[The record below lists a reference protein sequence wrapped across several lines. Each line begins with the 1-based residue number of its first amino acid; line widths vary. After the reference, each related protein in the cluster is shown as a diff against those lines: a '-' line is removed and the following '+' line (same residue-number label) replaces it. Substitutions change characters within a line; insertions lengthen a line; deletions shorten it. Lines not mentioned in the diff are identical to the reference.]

1 VILNKTTINQRLF
14 NQKGLD
20 ENMLL
25 EFKELI
31 AVYPYASIFAIAYL
45 EGLKHSGDIH
55 FEGELLKHA
64 FKISNRQVLHQ
75 LLSQEQVEEEEVIEN
90 IPIDTAIEIEEE
102 QPLIIETEEEVI
114 ENIPIDTA
122 IEIEEEQPLMVE
134 TEEEVIE
141 NIPIDTAIEIEEEQP
156 LMVETEEEVIENIP
170 IDTAIEIEEEQPLM
184 VETEKVETITD
195 ELETLIKSSVA
206 NTVFIKE
213 FNEDGEKLKIAAEE
227 AASSEP
233 IVEQPTTKT
242 ETATVDVHPK
252 SFNNW
257 LKMADFKENNEKEER
272 SSTMIPI
279 EKQKRD
285 FYSPIKKAKESIDEN
300 KMPVSETLAKI
311 FILQGNYPK
320 AIYVYEQLILL
331 YPEKKNIFATQIKH
345 LSIKLI
351 N

>member
-1 VILNKTTINQRLF
+1 MILNKTTINQRLF

-45 EGLKHSGDIH
+45 EGLKNSGDIH

-75 LLSQEQVEEEEVIEN
+75 LLSQEQEPIEEEEVIEN
-90 IPIDTAIEIEEE
+90 IPIDRAIEIEEE
-102 QPLIIETEEEVI
+102 QPL
-114 ENIPIDTA
+114 
-122 IEIEEEQPLMVE
+122 L
-134 TEEEVIE
+134 
-141 NIPIDTAIEIEEEQP
+141 
-156 LMVETEEEVIENIP
+156 
-170 IDTAIEIEEEQPLM
+170 
-184 VETEKVETITD
+184 VETEKVEAITD

-213 FNEDGEKLKIAAEE
+213 FNEDGEKLKIAAKE
-227 AASSEP
+227 AASLDP
-233 IVEQPTTKT
+233 IVEENTTKT
-242 ETATVDVHPK
+242 ETSTFDEHPK

-257 LKMADFKENNEKEER
+257 LKMADGKEKTEQEER
-272 SSTMIPI
+272 TSTMIPI

-331 YPEKKNIFATQIKH
+331 YPEKKNIFASQIKH

>member
-45 EGLKHSGDIH
+45 EGLKNSGDIH

-75 LLSQEQVEEEEVIEN
+75 LLSQEKAPVEEEEEEEEEVIEN

-102 QPLIIETEEEVI
+102 QPLIIETE
-114 ENIPIDTA
+114 
-122 IEIEEEQPLMVE
+122 
-134 TEEEVIE
+134 
-141 NIPIDTAIEIEEEQP
+141 
-156 LMVETEEEVIENIP
+156 
-170 IDTAIEIEEEQPLM
+170 
-184 VETEKVETITD
+184 KVEAIRD
-195 ELETLIKSSVA
+195 ELETLINSSVA

-213 FNEDGEKLKIAAEE
+213 FNEDGEKIKIAAEE
-227 AASSEP
+227 AASSDP
-233 IVEQPTTKT
+233 IVEQQTTKT
-242 ETATVDVHPK
+242 ETETSTVDVQPK

-257 LKMADFKENNEKEER
+257 LKMADGKEKTEKEER
-272 SSTMIPI
+272 TSTMIPI

>member
-1 VILNKTTINQRLF
+1 MILNKTTINQRLF

-45 EGLKHSGDIH
+45 EELKNSGDIH

-75 LLSQEQVEEEEVIEN
+75 LLSQEQEPVEEEELIETL
-90 IPIDTAIEIEEE
+90 PINTTIDVVEE
-102 QPLIIETEEEVI
+102 QTLIIETEK
-114 ENIPIDTA
+114 A
-122 IEIEEEQPLMVE
+122 EQ
-134 TEEEVIE
+134 
-141 NIPIDTAIEIEEEQP
+141 
-156 LMVETEEEVIENIP
+156 
-170 IDTAIEIEEEQPLM
+170 
-184 VETEKVETITD
+184 ITD

-227 AASSEP
+227 AASSNP
-233 IVEQPTTKT
+233 IVEQKTIKT
-242 ETATVDVHPK
+242 ETTTVDVNPK

-257 LKMADFKENNEKEER
+257 LKMADGKEKTEKKER
-272 SSTMIPI
+272 TSTMIPI

>member
-1 VILNKTTINQRLF
+1 MILNKTTINQRLF

-45 EGLKHSGDIH
+45 EELKNSGDIH

-75 LLSQEQVEEEEVIEN
+75 LLSQEQEPIEEEEVIEN
-90 IPIDTAIEIEEE
+90 IPIETAIDVVEE
-102 QPLIIETEEEVI
+102 QTLIIETEKS
-114 ENIPIDTA
+114 
-122 IEIEEEQPLMVE
+122 EQ
-134 TEEEVIE
+134 
-141 NIPIDTAIEIEEEQP
+141 
-156 LMVETEEEVIENIP
+156 
-170 IDTAIEIEEEQPLM
+170 
-184 VETEKVETITD
+184 ITD

-206 NTVFIKE
+206 NTIFIKE

-227 AASSEP
+227 AASSNP
-233 IVEQPTTKT
+233 IVEQKTIKT
-242 ETATVDVHPK
+242 ETTTVDVNPK

-257 LKMADFKENNEKEER
+257 LKMADGKEKTEKEER
-272 SSTMIPI
+272 TSTMIPI

>member
-1 VILNKTTINQRLF
+1 MILNKTTINHRLF

-45 EGLKHSGDIH
+45 EELKNSGDIH

-75 LLSQEQVEEEEVIEN
+75 LLSQEQEPIEEEEVIEN
-90 IPIDTAIEIEEE
+90 IPIETAIDVVEE
-102 QPLIIETEEEVI
+102 QTLIIETEKS
-114 ENIPIDTA
+114 
-122 IEIEEEQPLMVE
+122 EQ
-134 TEEEVIE
+134 
-141 NIPIDTAIEIEEEQP
+141 
-156 LMVETEEEVIENIP
+156 
-170 IDTAIEIEEEQPLM
+170 
-184 VETEKVETITD
+184 ITD

-227 AASSEP
+227 AASSNP
-233 IVEQPTTKT
+233 IVEQKTTKT
-242 ETATVDVHPK
+242 QTSKVDVNTK

-257 LKMADFKENNEKEER
+257 LKMADGNEKTEKEER
-272 SSTMIPI
+272 TSTMIPI

>member
-45 EGLKHSGDIH
+45 EELKNSGDIH

-75 LLSQEQVEEEEVIEN
+75 LLSQEQEPVEEEELIEN
-90 IPIDTAIEIEEE
+90 LPINTTIDVVEE
-102 QPLIIETEEEVI
+102 QTLIIETEK
-114 ENIPIDTA
+114 D
-122 IEIEEEQPLMVE
+122 EQ
-134 TEEEVIE
+134 
-141 NIPIDTAIEIEEEQP
+141 
-156 LMVETEEEVIENIP
+156 
-170 IDTAIEIEEEQPLM
+170 
-184 VETEKVETITD
+184 ITD

-227 AASSEP
+227 AAASNP
-233 IVEQPTTKT
+233 IVEQKTIKT
-242 ETATVDVHPK
+242 ETATVDVNPK

-257 LKMADFKENNEKEER
+257 LKMADGKEKTEKEER
-272 SSTMIPI
+272 TSTMIPI

>member
-1 VILNKTTINQRLF
+1 MILNKTTINQRLF

-45 EGLKHSGDIH
+45 EGLKNSGDIH

-75 LLSQEQVEEEEVIEN
+75 LLSQEQEPIEEEEVIEN
-90 IPIDTAIEIEEE
+90 IPIDTAIEIEEVLPINPTIDIE
-102 QPLIIETEEEVI
+102 QDKTLI
-114 ENIPIDTA
+114 
-122 IEIEEEQPLMVE
+122 VE
-134 TEEEVIE
+134 TDKDEPV
-141 NIPIDTAIEIEEEQP
+141 
-156 LMVETEEEVIENIP
+156 V
-170 IDTAIEIEEEQPLM
+170 
-184 VETEKVETITD
+184 D
-195 ELETLIKSSVA
+195 ELEKLINSSVA

-213 FNEDGEKLKIAAEE
+213 FNDDGEKLKIAAKE
-227 AASSEP
+227 AASLDP
-233 IVEQPTTKT
+233 IVEQKTTKT
-242 ETATVDVHPK
+242 ETSTFDEHPK

-257 LKMADFKENNEKEER
+257 LKMADGKEKTEQEER
-272 SSTMIPI
+272 TSTMIPI

>member
-1 VILNKTTINQRLF
+1 MILNKTTINQRLF

-75 LLSQEQVEEEEVIEN
+75 LLSQEQAPVEEEEEEEVIEN
-90 IPIDTAIEIEEE
+90 IPIETAIEIEEE
-102 QPLIIETEEEVI
+102 HPLIIETEK
-114 ENIPIDTA
+114 D
-122 IEIEEEQPLMVE
+122 
-134 TEEEVIE
+134 
-141 NIPIDTAIEIEEEQP
+141 
-156 LMVETEEEVIENIP
+156 
-170 IDTAIEIEEEQPLM
+170 
-184 VETEKVETITD
+184 ETITD
-195 ELETLIKSSVA
+195 ELETLINSSVA

-227 AASSEP
+227 AASSNP
-233 IVEQPTTKT
+233 IGEQKT
-242 ETATVDVHPK
+242 IKIEISSVDVNPK

-257 LKMADFKENNEKEER
+257 LKMADGKDNTEKEER
-272 SSTMIPI
+272 TSTMIPI

>member
-1 VILNKTTINQRLF
+1 MILNKTTINQRLF
-14 NQKGLD
+14 NHKGLD

-45 EGLKHSGDIH
+45 EELKNSGDIH

-75 LLSQEQVEEEEVIEN
+75 LLSQEQEPVEEEELIETP
-90 IPIDTAIEIEEE
+90 PINTTIDVVEE
-102 QPLIIETEEEVI
+102 QTLIIETEKS
-114 ENIPIDTA
+114 
-122 IEIEEEQPLMVE
+122 EQ
-134 TEEEVIE
+134 
-141 NIPIDTAIEIEEEQP
+141 
-156 LMVETEEEVIENIP
+156 
-170 IDTAIEIEEEQPLM
+170 
-184 VETEKVETITD
+184 ITD

-227 AASSEP
+227 AASSNP
-233 IVEQPTTKT
+233 IVEQKTIKT
-242 ETATVDVHPK
+242 ETATVDVNPK

-257 LKMADFKENNEKEER
+257 LKMADGKEKTEKEER
-272 SSTMIPI
+272 TSTMIPI

>member
-45 EGLKHSGDIH
+45 EGLKNSGDIH

-75 LLSQEQVEEEEVIEN
+75 LLSQEQEPIEEEEVIEN
-90 IPIDTAIEIEEE
+90 IPIDRAIEIEEE
-102 QPLIIETEEEVI
+102 QPL
-114 ENIPIDTA
+114 
-122 IEIEEEQPLMVE
+122 L
-134 TEEEVIE
+134 
-141 NIPIDTAIEIEEEQP
+141 
-156 LMVETEEEVIENIP
+156 
-170 IDTAIEIEEEQPLM
+170 
-184 VETEKVETITD
+184 VETEKVEAITD

-213 FNEDGEKLKIAAEE
+213 FNEDGEKLKIAAKE
-227 AASSEP
+227 AASLDP
-233 IVEQPTTKT
+233 IVEEKTTKT
-242 ETATVDVHPK
+242 ETSTFDEHPK

-257 LKMADFKENNEKEER
+257 LKMADGKEKTEQEER
-272 SSTMIPI
+272 TSTMIPI

-331 YPEKKNIFATQIKH
+331 YPEKKNIFASQIKH

>member
-1 VILNKTTINQRLF
+1 MILNKTTINQRLF

-45 EGLKHSGDIH
+45 EELKNSGDIH

-75 LLSQEQVEEEEVIEN
+75 LLSQEQEPIEEEEVIEN
-90 IPIDTAIEIEEE
+90 IPIETAIDVVEE
-102 QPLIIETEEEVI
+102 QTLIIETEK
-114 ENIPIDTA
+114 D
-122 IEIEEEQPLMVE
+122 EQ
-134 TEEEVIE
+134 
-141 NIPIDTAIEIEEEQP
+141 
-156 LMVETEEEVIENIP
+156 
-170 IDTAIEIEEEQPLM
+170 
-184 VETEKVETITD
+184 ITD

-227 AASSEP
+227 AASSNP
-233 IVEQPTTKT
+233 IVEQKTIKT
-242 ETATVDVHPK
+242 ETTTVDVNPK

-257 LKMADFKENNEKEER
+257 LKMADGKEKTEKEER
-272 SSTMIPI
+272 TSTMIPI

>member
-1 VILNKTTINQRLF
+1 VILNKTTINHRLF

-45 EGLKHSGDIH
+45 EELKNSGDIH

-75 LLSQEQVEEEEVIEN
+75 LLSQEQEPIEEEELIETL
-90 IPIDTAIEIEEE
+90 PINTTIDVVEE
-102 QPLIIETEEEVI
+102 QTLIIETEK
-114 ENIPIDTA
+114 A
-122 IEIEEEQPLMVE
+122 EQ
-134 TEEEVIE
+134 
-141 NIPIDTAIEIEEEQP
+141 
-156 LMVETEEEVIENIP
+156 
-170 IDTAIEIEEEQPLM
+170 
-184 VETEKVETITD
+184 ITD
-195 ELETLIKSSVA
+195 ELETLINSSVA

-227 AASSEP
+227 AASSNP
-233 IVEQPTTKT
+233 IVEQKTIKT
-242 ETATVDVHPK
+242 ETATVDVNPK

-257 LKMADFKENNEKEER
+257 LKIADGKEKTEKEER
-272 SSTMIPI
+272 TSTMIPI

>member
-1 VILNKTTINQRLF
+1 MILNKTTINQRLF

-45 EGLKHSGDIH
+45 EELKNSGDIH

-75 LLSQEQVEEEEVIEN
+75 LLSQEQEPIEEEEVIEN
-90 IPIDTAIEIEEE
+90 IPIETAIDVVEE
-102 QPLIIETEEEVI
+102 QTLIIETEKS
-114 ENIPIDTA
+114 
-122 IEIEEEQPLMVE
+122 EQ
-134 TEEEVIE
+134 
-141 NIPIDTAIEIEEEQP
+141 
-156 LMVETEEEVIENIP
+156 
-170 IDTAIEIEEEQPLM
+170 
-184 VETEKVETITD
+184 ITD

-227 AASSEP
+227 AASSNP
-233 IVEQPTTKT
+233 IVEQKTIKT
-242 ETATVDVHPK
+242 ETTTVDVNPK

-257 LKMADFKENNEKEER
+257 LKMADGKEKTEKEER
-272 SSTMIPI
+272 TSTMIPI

-311 FILQGNYPK
+311 FVLQGNYPK

>member
-75 LLSQEQVEEEEVIEN
+75 LLSQEQEPIEEEEVIEN

-102 QPLIIETEEEVI
+102 QPL
-114 ENIPIDTA
+114 
-122 IEIEEEQPLMVE
+122 L
-134 TEEEVIE
+134 
-141 NIPIDTAIEIEEEQP
+141 
-156 LMVETEEEVIENIP
+156 
-170 IDTAIEIEEEQPLM
+170 
-184 VETEKVETITD
+184 VETEKVEAITD

-213 FNEDGEKLKIAAEE
+213 FNEDGEKLKIAAKE
-227 AASSEP
+227 AASLDP
-233 IVEQPTTKT
+233 IVEQKTTKT
-242 ETATVDVHPK
+242 ETSTFDEHPK

-257 LKMADFKENNEKEER
+257 LKMADGKEKTEQEER
-272 SSTMIPI
+272 TSTMIPI

>member
-1 VILNKTTINQRLF
+1 MILNKTTINQRLF

-45 EGLKHSGDIH
+45 EELKNSGDIH
-55 FEGELLKHA
+55 FEGELFKHA

-75 LLSQEQVEEEEVIEN
+75 LLSQEQEPVEEEELIETP
-90 IPIDTAIEIEEE
+90 PINTTIDVVEE
-102 QPLIIETEEEVI
+102 QTLIIETEKS
-114 ENIPIDTA
+114 
-122 IEIEEEQPLMVE
+122 EQ
-134 TEEEVIE
+134 
-141 NIPIDTAIEIEEEQP
+141 
-156 LMVETEEEVIENIP
+156 
-170 IDTAIEIEEEQPLM
+170 
-184 VETEKVETITD
+184 ITD

-227 AASSEP
+227 AASSNP
-233 IVEQPTTKT
+233 IVEQKTIKT
-242 ETATVDVHPK
+242 ETTTVDVNPK

-257 LKMADFKENNEKEER
+257 LKMADGKEKTEKEER
-272 SSTMIPI
+272 TSTMIPI

>member
-1 VILNKTTINQRLF
+1 MILNKTTINQRLF

-45 EGLKHSGDIH
+45 EELKNSGDIH

-75 LLSQEQVEEEEVIEN
+75 LLSQEQEPIEEEEVIEN
-90 IPIDTAIEIEEE
+90 IPIETAIDVVEE
-102 QPLIIETEEEVI
+102 QTLIIETEKS
-114 ENIPIDTA
+114 
-122 IEIEEEQPLMVE
+122 EQ
-134 TEEEVIE
+134 
-141 NIPIDTAIEIEEEQP
+141 
-156 LMVETEEEVIENIP
+156 
-170 IDTAIEIEEEQPLM
+170 
-184 VETEKVETITD
+184 ITD

-227 AASSEP
+227 AASSNP
-233 IVEQPTTKT
+233 IVEQKTIKT
-242 ETATVDVHPK
+242 ETTTVDVNPK

-257 LKMADFKENNEKEER
+257 LKMADGKEKTEKEER
-272 SSTMIPI
+272 TSTMIPI

>member
-1 VILNKTTINQRLF
+1 MILNKTTINQRLF

-45 EGLKHSGDIH
+45 EELKNSGDIH

-75 LLSQEQVEEEEVIEN
+75 LLSQEQEPIEEEEVIEN
-90 IPIDTAIEIEEE
+90 IPIETAIDVVEE
-102 QPLIIETEEEVI
+102 QTLIIETEKS
-114 ENIPIDTA
+114 
-122 IEIEEEQPLMVE
+122 EQ
-134 TEEEVIE
+134 
-141 NIPIDTAIEIEEEQP
+141 
-156 LMVETEEEVIENIP
+156 
-170 IDTAIEIEEEQPLM
+170 
-184 VETEKVETITD
+184 ITD

-227 AASSEP
+227 AASSNP
-233 IVEQPTTKT
+233 IVEQKTIKT
-242 ETATVDVHPK
+242 ETTTVDVNPK

-257 LKMADFKENNEKEER
+257 LKMADGKEKTEKEER
-272 SSTMIPI
+272 TSTMIPI

-331 YPEKKNIFATQIKH
+331 YPEKKNIFASQIKH

>member
-45 EGLKHSGDIH
+45 EGLKNSGDIH

-75 LLSQEQVEEEEVIEN
+75 LLSQEQEPIEEEEVIEN
-90 IPIDTAIEIEEE
+90 IPIDRAIEIEEE
-102 QPLIIETEEEVI
+102 QPL
-114 ENIPIDTA
+114 
-122 IEIEEEQPLMVE
+122 L
-134 TEEEVIE
+134 
-141 NIPIDTAIEIEEEQP
+141 
-156 LMVETEEEVIENIP
+156 
-170 IDTAIEIEEEQPLM
+170 
-184 VETEKVETITD
+184 VETEKVEAITD

-213 FNEDGEKLKIAAEE
+213 FNEDGEKLKIAAKE
-227 AASSEP
+227 AASLDP
-233 IVEQPTTKT
+233 IVEEKTTKT
-242 ETATVDVHPK
+242 ETSTFDEHPK

-257 LKMADFKENNEKEER
+257 LKMADGKEKTEQEER
-272 SSTMIPI
+272 TSTMIPI

>member
-1 VILNKTTINQRLF
+1 MILNKTTINQRLF
-14 NQKGLD
+14 NQKGLY
-20 ENMLL
+20 ETMLL
-25 EFKELI
+25 EFKELS
-31 AVYPYASIFAIAYL
+31 AVYHYASIFAIAYL
-45 EGLKHSGDIH
+45 EELKNSGDIH

-75 LLSQEQVEEEEVIEN
+75 LLSQEQEPIEEEEVIEN
-90 IPIDTAIEIEEE
+90 IPIETAIDVVEE
-102 QPLIIETEEEVI
+102 QTLIIETEKS
-114 ENIPIDTA
+114 
-122 IEIEEEQPLMVE
+122 EQ
-134 TEEEVIE
+134 
-141 NIPIDTAIEIEEEQP
+141 
-156 LMVETEEEVIENIP
+156 
-170 IDTAIEIEEEQPLM
+170 
-184 VETEKVETITD
+184 ITD

-227 AASSEP
+227 AASSNP
-233 IVEQPTTKT
+233 IVEQKTIKT
-242 ETATVDVHPK
+242 ETTTVDVNPK

-257 LKMADFKENNEKEER
+257 LKMADGKEKTEKEER
-272 SSTMIPI
+272 TSTMIPI

>member
-75 LLSQEQVEEEEVIEN
+75 LLSQEQAPVEEEEEEEVIEN
-90 IPIDTAIEIEEE
+90 IPIETAIEIEEE
-102 QPLIIETEEEVI
+102 HPLIIETEK
-114 ENIPIDTA
+114 D
-122 IEIEEEQPLMVE
+122 
-134 TEEEVIE
+134 
-141 NIPIDTAIEIEEEQP
+141 
-156 LMVETEEEVIENIP
+156 
-170 IDTAIEIEEEQPLM
+170 
-184 VETEKVETITD
+184 ETITD
-195 ELETLIKSSVA
+195 ELETLINSSVA

-213 FNEDGEKLKIAAEE
+213 FNEDGEKLKRAAEE
-227 AASSEP
+227 AATSEP
-233 IVEQPTTKT
+233 IVEQQTTKI
-242 ETATVDVHPK
+242 EISTVDVNPK

-257 LKMADFKENNEKEER
+257 LKMADGKDNTEKEER
-272 SSTMIPI
+272 TSTMIPI

>member
-45 EGLKHSGDIH
+45 EELKNSGDIH

-75 LLSQEQVEEEEVIEN
+75 LLSQEQEPVEEEELIETL
-90 IPIDTAIEIEEE
+90 PINTTIEIVEE
-102 QPLIIETEEEVI
+102 QTLIIETEK
-114 ENIPIDTA
+114 D
-122 IEIEEEQPLMVE
+122 EQ
-134 TEEEVIE
+134 
-141 NIPIDTAIEIEEEQP
+141 
-156 LMVETEEEVIENIP
+156 
-170 IDTAIEIEEEQPLM
+170 
-184 VETEKVETITD
+184 ITD

-227 AASSEP
+227 AASSNP
-233 IVEQPTTKT
+233 IVEQKTIKT
-242 ETATVDVHPK
+242 ETATVDVNPK

-257 LKMADFKENNEKEER
+257 LKMADGKEKTEKEER
-272 SSTMIPI
+272 TSTMIPI

>member
-1 VILNKTTINQRLF
+1 MILNKTTINQRLF
-14 NQKGLD
+14 NHKGLD

-45 EGLKHSGDIH
+45 EELKNSGDIH

-75 LLSQEQVEEEEVIEN
+75 LLSQEQEPVEEEELIETL
-90 IPIDTAIEIEEE
+90 PINTTIDVVEE
-102 QPLIIETEEEVI
+102 QTLIIETEK
-114 ENIPIDTA
+114 A
-122 IEIEEEQPLMVE
+122 EQ
-134 TEEEVIE
+134 
-141 NIPIDTAIEIEEEQP
+141 
-156 LMVETEEEVIENIP
+156 
-170 IDTAIEIEEEQPLM
+170 
-184 VETEKVETITD
+184 ITD

-227 AASSEP
+227 AASSNP
-233 IVEQPTTKT
+233 IVEQKTIKT
-242 ETATVDVHPK
+242 ETTTVDVNPK

-257 LKMADFKENNEKEER
+257 LKMADGKEKTEKKER
-272 SSTMIPI
+272 TSTMIPI

>member
-45 EGLKHSGDIH
+45 EELKNSGDIH

-75 LLSQEQVEEEEVIEN
+75 LLSQEQEPVEEEEVIEN

-102 QPLIIETEEEVI
+102 QPLI
-114 ENIPIDTA
+114 
-122 IEIEEEQPLMVE
+122 VE
-134 TEEEVIE
+134 TE
-141 NIPIDTAIEIEEEQP
+141 ND
-156 LMVETEEEVIENIP
+156 
-170 IDTAIEIEEEQPLM
+170 
-184 VETEKVETITD
+184 ETITD

-213 FNEDGEKLKIAAEE
+213 FNEDGEKLKIAAEV
-227 AASSEP
+227 AATSDP
-233 IVEQPTTKT
+233 IVEQQKTKT
-242 ETATVDVHPK
+242 ETSTFDVHPK

-257 LKMADFKENNEKEER
+257 LKMADGKEKTEKEER
-272 SSTMIPI
+272 TSTMIPI

>member
-1 VILNKTTINQRLF
+1 MILNKTTINQRLF

-45 EGLKHSGDIH
+45 EELKNSGDIH

-75 LLSQEQVEEEEVIEN
+75 LLSQEQEPVEEEELIETLSIN
-90 IPIDTAIEIEEE
+90 TTIEIVEE
-102 QPLIIETEEEVI
+102 QPLIIETEK
-114 ENIPIDTA
+114 D
-122 IEIEEEQPLMVE
+122 EQ
-134 TEEEVIE
+134 
-141 NIPIDTAIEIEEEQP
+141 
-156 LMVETEEEVIENIP
+156 
-170 IDTAIEIEEEQPLM
+170 
-184 VETEKVETITD
+184 ITD

-227 AASSEP
+227 AASSNP
-233 IVEQPTTKT
+233 IVEQKTIKT
-242 ETATVDVHPK
+242 ETATVDVNPK

-257 LKMADFKENNEKEER
+257 LKMADGKEKTEKEER
-272 SSTMIPI
+272 TSTMIPI

>member
-1 VILNKTTINQRLF
+1 MILNKTTINQRLF

-45 EGLKHSGDIH
+45 EELKNSGDIH

-75 LLSQEQVEEEEVIEN
+75 LLSQEQEPVEEEELIETP
-90 IPIDTAIEIEEE
+90 PINTTIDVVEE
-102 QPLIIETEEEVI
+102 QTLIIETEKS
-114 ENIPIDTA
+114 
-122 IEIEEEQPLMVE
+122 EQ
-134 TEEEVIE
+134 
-141 NIPIDTAIEIEEEQP
+141 
-156 LMVETEEEVIENIP
+156 
-170 IDTAIEIEEEQPLM
+170 
-184 VETEKVETITD
+184 ITD

-227 AASSEP
+227 AASSNP
-233 IVEQPTTKT
+233 IVEQKTIKT
-242 ETATVDVHPK
+242 ETTTVDVNPK

-257 LKMADFKENNEKEER
+257 LKMADGKEKTEKEER
-272 SSTMIPI
+272 TSTMIPI

>member
-1 VILNKTTINQRLF
+1 MILNKTTINQRLF

-45 EGLKHSGDIH
+45 EELKNSGDIH

-75 LLSQEQVEEEEVIEN
+75 LLSQEQEPVEEEELIETL
-90 IPIDTAIEIEEE
+90 PINTTIDVVEE
-102 QPLIIETEEEVI
+102 QTLIIETEK
-114 ENIPIDTA
+114 D
-122 IEIEEEQPLMVE
+122 EQ
-134 TEEEVIE
+134 
-141 NIPIDTAIEIEEEQP
+141 
-156 LMVETEEEVIENIP
+156 
-170 IDTAIEIEEEQPLM
+170 
-184 VETEKVETITD
+184 ITD

-227 AASSEP
+227 AASSNP
-233 IVEQPTTKT
+233 IVEQKTIKT
-242 ETATVDVHPK
+242 ETATVDVNPK

-257 LKMADFKENNEKEER
+257 LKMADGKENTEKEER
-272 SSTMIPI
+272 TSTMIPI

>member
-1 VILNKTTINQRLF
+1 MILNKTTINQRLF

-45 EGLKHSGDIH
+45 EGLKNSGDIH

-75 LLSQEQVEEEEVIEN
+75 LLSQEQEPIEEEEVIEN

-102 QPLIIETEEEVI
+102 QPL
-114 ENIPIDTA
+114 
-122 IEIEEEQPLMVE
+122 L
-134 TEEEVIE
+134 
-141 NIPIDTAIEIEEEQP
+141 
-156 LMVETEEEVIENIP
+156 
-170 IDTAIEIEEEQPLM
+170 
-184 VETEKVETITD
+184 VETEKVEAITD

-213 FNEDGEKLKIAAEE
+213 FNEDGEKLKIAAKE
-227 AASSEP
+227 AASSNP
-233 IVEQPTTKT
+233 IVEQKTIKT
-242 ETATVDVHPK
+242 ETASVDVNPK

-257 LKMADFKENNEKEER
+257 LKMADGKEKTEQEER
-272 SSTMIPI
+272 TSTMIPI

>member
-1 VILNKTTINQRLF
+1 MILNKTTINQRLF

-45 EGLKHSGDIH
+45 EELKNSGDIH

-75 LLSQEQVEEEEVIEN
+75 LLSQDQGPVEEEEVIEN
-90 IPIDTAIEIEEE
+90 LPINTAIEIEEE
-102 QPLIIETEEEVI
+102 QKLII
-114 ENIPIDTA
+114 
-122 IEIEEEQPLMVE
+122 
-134 TEEEVIE
+134 
-141 NIPIDTAIEIEEEQP
+141 
-156 LMVETEEEVIENIP
+156 
-170 IDTAIEIEEEQPLM
+170 
-184 VETEKVETITD
+184 ETEKVETITD

-213 FNEDGEKLKIAAEE
+213 FNENGEKLKIAAEE
-227 AASSEP
+227 AASSNP
-233 IVEQPTTKT
+233 IVEQKTTKT
-242 ETATVDVHPK
+242 QTSKVDVNPK

-257 LKMADFKENNEKEER
+257 LKMADGKEKTEKEER
-272 SSTMIPI
+272 TSTMIPI

>member
-31 AVYPYASIFAIAYL
+31 AVYPYASIFAIVYL

-75 LLSQEQVEEEEVIEN
+75 LLSQEQAPVEEEEEEVFEN

-122 IEIEEEQPLMVE
+122 IEIEEEQPL
-134 TEEEVIE
+134 I
-141 NIPIDTAIEIEEEQP
+141 
-156 LMVETEEEVIENIP
+156 
-170 IDTAIEIEEEQPLM
+170 

-227 AASSEP
+227 AATSDP
-233 IVEQPTTKT
+233 AVEQKTTKT
-242 ETATVDVHPK
+242 ETSTFDVNPK

-257 LKMADFKENNEKEER
+257 LKMADGKENTEKEER
-272 SSTMIPI
+272 TSTMIPI

-331 YPEKKNIFATQIKH
+331 YPEKKNIFASQIKH

>member
-75 LLSQEQVEEEEVIEN
+75 LLSQEQAPVEEEH
-90 IPIDTAIEIEEE
+90 
-102 QPLIIETEEEVI
+102 PLIIETEK
-114 ENIPIDTA
+114 D
-122 IEIEEEQPLMVE
+122 
-134 TEEEVIE
+134 
-141 NIPIDTAIEIEEEQP
+141 
-156 LMVETEEEVIENIP
+156 
-170 IDTAIEIEEEQPLM
+170 
-184 VETEKVETITD
+184 ETITD
-195 ELETLIKSSVA
+195 ELETLINSSVA

-213 FNEDGEKLKIAAEE
+213 FNEDGEKLKRAAEE
-227 AASSEP
+227 AATSEP
-233 IVEQPTTKT
+233 IVEQQTTKI
-242 ETATVDVHPK
+242 EISTVDVNPK

-257 LKMADFKENNEKEER
+257 LKMADGKEKTEKEER
-272 SSTMIPI
+272 TSTMIPI